1 MEPIRQMCS
10 YSHED
15 RRLMMRLHQ
24 HFEVLRREKLMVHWW
39 DREIGPGS
47 EWRGVVDEHLNTAQI
62 ILLLV
67 SPSFMASDYCYDVE
81 VKRAMERHDRGEC
94 KVIPVILRPC
104 FWNVAPFGRL
114 QALPE
119 GAKPVTT
126 WRPQD
131 LGYRSV
137 VDAVQA
143 ILLSMRNAYA

>member
-67 SPSFMASDYCYDVE
+67 SPSFMASEYCYDVE
-81 VKRAMERHDRGEC
+81 VKRAMERHDNGEC
-94 KVIPVILRPC
+94 NVIPVILRPC
-104 FWNVAPFGRL
+104 SWNVAPFGRL
-114 QALPE
+114 QALPQ

-126 WRPQD
+126 WHPQD

-143 ILLSMRNAYA
+143 ILLSMRSAQS